1 MRALHH
7 GGARMGCGSAMTSLF
22 TRNRLIGLGL
32 AAFIAVIDQFVK
44 WYGVGPLNL
53 RVVRNIELLPFFDLT
68 YLENRGISL
77 GLLQATNM
85 EMRWILVG
93 LTALIALVVLVWMM
107 REKVLGDIIGLA
119 MILGGAIGNIQDRY
133 TLGYVIDYADLHI
146 GTFRPFLVF
155 NVADAAI
162 TIGVVIILARSL
174 FLSEKE
180 EDTAVETVKNTDGAN
195 VPAENQ

>member
-1 MRALHH
+1 MRAVHH
-7 GGARMGCGSAMTSLF
+7 GGERMGCGRTMTGLF

-44 WYGVGPLNL
+44 WYVVGPLNL

-93 LTALIALVVLVWMM
+93 LTALIALVVLVLMM

-174 FLSEKE
+174 FLGEKE
-180 EDTAVETVKNTDGAN
+180 EDTAVKTVKNTDGAN